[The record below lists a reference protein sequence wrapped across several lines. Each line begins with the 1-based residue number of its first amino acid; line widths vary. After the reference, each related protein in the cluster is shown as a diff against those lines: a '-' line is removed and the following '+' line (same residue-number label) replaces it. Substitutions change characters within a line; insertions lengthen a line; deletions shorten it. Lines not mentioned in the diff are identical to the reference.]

1 MLHSHVPEAYH
12 RLMSRL
18 SSLPKKM
25 LSLHGHD
32 YVAHFVMHELCNE
45 SLLNLSRAAY
55 LVDNQD
61 FNCLQGVSGFCKQE
75 AYKASCDIWNNQKAF
90 LDHLNHSEFNKE
102 VKNFNQKS
110 LNNKST
116 PEDSRIQEI
125 ARSLKIENPG
135 YYSWDMKHDN
145 HGIFI
150 FQKNDV
156 PSSMLEYLSDTV
168 CLLGF
173 CPVV

>member
-1 MLHSHVPEAYH
+1 MLHSPVPEQYH

-18 SSLPKKM
+18 SSLPKKI
-25 LSLHGHD
+25 LSLHGQD
-32 YVAHFVMHELCNE
+32 GVTHFVMHELCHE
-45 SLLNLSRAAY
+45 PLLNLERAAY

-75 AYKASCDIWNNQKAF
+75 AYNGSCDIWDNQQEF
-90 LDHLNHSEFNKE
+90 LDKVHQSTFNDE
-102 VKNFNQKS
+102 VRKFNQVS
-110 LNNKST
+110 LKKRST
-116 PEDSRIQEI
+116 PDEGLIQEV
-125 ARSLKIENPG
+125 ARTLNINNPG

-156 PSSMLEYLSDTV
+156 PSTMLEYLSDSV

-173 CPVV
+173 CPIV